1 MTWSKNRADLREK
14 DSRSLI
20 SFTSLASRDSDSC
33 MASAM
38 RIIRNRSPETH
49 GDRAYSYKQSR
60 GFRADYFSSCK
71 GFSLRSIAPL

>member
-1 MTWSKNRADLREK
+1 MTCSKNRADLGEK

-38 RIIRNRSPETH
+38 RIIWNRSPETH
-49 GDRAYSYKQSR
+49 GDGAYRYKQSR
-60 GFRADYFSSCK
+60 GFQAGYSSSSK
-71 GFSLRSIAPL
+71 GFSLRSIAAL